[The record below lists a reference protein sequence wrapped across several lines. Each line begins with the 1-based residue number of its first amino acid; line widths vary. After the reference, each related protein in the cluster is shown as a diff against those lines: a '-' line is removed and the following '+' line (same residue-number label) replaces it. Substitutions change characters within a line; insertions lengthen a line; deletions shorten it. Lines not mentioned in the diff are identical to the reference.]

1 MMKPDAALLAD
12 PALSNREIAR
22 RVGHNHHYVAGYRAA
37 LAATGWVPAAD
48 AAKHP
53 GGVGPK
59 PAAPTARSWHT
70 PLLPGRTVPFE
81 APALNRLNCWALATP
96 AERTKFVDGVGLHCL
111 FAAAP
116 RDHHAA
122 FCRRLE
128 NESATVFP
136 AARIGGAP

>member
-59 PAAPTARSWHT
+59 PAAPAAWGPSRRPRRRGLGTRRCY
-70 PLLPGRTVPFE
+70 PDVP
-81 APALNRLNCWALATP
+81 
-96 AERTKFVDGVGLHCL
+96 CL
-111 FAAAP
+111 S
-116 RDHHAA
+116 
-122 FCRRLE
+122 RR
-128 NESATVFP
+128 
-136 AARIGGAP
+136 RH